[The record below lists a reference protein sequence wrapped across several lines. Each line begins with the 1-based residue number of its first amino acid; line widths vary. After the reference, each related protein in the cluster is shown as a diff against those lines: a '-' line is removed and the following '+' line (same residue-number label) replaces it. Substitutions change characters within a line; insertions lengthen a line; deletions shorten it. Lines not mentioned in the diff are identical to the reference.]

1 MKKILLFSIIC
12 ISNILT
18 AQKAAN
24 EKDLPSNRVAFEKE
38 YASRI
43 KKEYL
48 FGTYIPKDIE
58 DAIVQ
63 LNKKLEPTAIRQF
76 TNFSEEQVKIKG
88 GLKLWIL
95 NNWGFTYGSRLS
107 HYIKELGIFHPD
119 DMAEFVMISY
129 HRKLKNKDLNIKDQ
143 VQYYADK
150 RSKMKEERNKNSVI
164 IKEEIIKKN

>member
-1 MKKILLFSIIC
+1 MRKIFLLSFIC
-12 ISNILT
+12 IYNLLS

-24 EKDLPSNRVAFEKE
+24 EKDLPSNRAAFEKE

-58 DAIVQ
+58 DAINQ
-63 LNKKLEPTAIRQF
+63 LNKKLDPSAIRQF

-129 HRKLKNKDLNIKDQ
+129 HRRLNNKDLSIKDQ
-143 VQYYADK
+143 VNNYVDK
-150 RSKMKEERNKNSVI
+150 RSKLKEERDKKSVI